1 VLRMPVAGWY
11 TWKGEGIEGRGVEPD
26 VPVENNPES
35 LAAGVDT
42 QLEKALETVKS
53 L

>member
-1 VLRMPVAGWY
+1 MGNKSVWGQGSGNGVA
-11 TWKGEGIEGRGVEPD
+11 VEST
-26 VPVENNPES
+26 PES

-42 QLEKALETVKS
+42 QLEKALEAVQT